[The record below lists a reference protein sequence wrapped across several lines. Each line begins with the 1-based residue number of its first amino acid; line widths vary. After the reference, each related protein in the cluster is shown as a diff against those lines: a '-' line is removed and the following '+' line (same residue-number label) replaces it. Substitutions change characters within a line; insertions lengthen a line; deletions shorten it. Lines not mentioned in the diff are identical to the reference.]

1 MSDDNSTRVANE
13 LGAGNPE
20 GARSAVRIVMTIAA
34 LEASIVTSSLLA
46 SQHIVGYAYS
56 SDKEVV
62 AYVNAMVPFV
72 CLSVA
77 ADSLQGVLSGYI
89 LLTLNVLIYISPL
102 HVISPITGHY
112 TKELRLSP
120 LSLIVTFHSICFSG
134 YW

>member
-1 MSDDNSTRVANE
+1 MNSTRVANE

-34 LEASIVTSSLLA
+34 LEASIVTSLLLA

-72 CLSVA
+72 CVSVA

-89 LLTLNVLIYISPL
+89 LLTL
-102 HVISPITGHY
+102 
-112 TKELRLSP
+112 LS
-120 LSLIVTFHSICFSG
+120 C
-134 YW
+134 